1 MALNNPYNAYNQYK
15 QNNVLTASPEELTL
29 MLYNGAVKFA
39 NQAIL
44 AIDEKD
50 VPKAHDLITRTNA
63 IITELN
69 ATLNMQYELSENLR
83 TLYDFVGSRL
93 VAGNV
98 SKDKKYIE
106 EALEII
112 SQMRDTW
119 KEAMQ
124 LAKNK

>member
-1 MALNNPYNAYNQYK
+1 
-15 QNNVLTASPEELTL
+15 
-29 MLYNGAVKFA
+29 NGAVKFA

-50 VPKAHDLITRTNA
+50 VPKAHNLIIRTNA

-83 TLYDFVGSRL
+83 KLYDFVGDRL
-93 VAGNV
+93 LEANI
-98 SKDKKYIE
+98 SKDKQHIE

-112 SQMRDTW
+112 TQMRDTW
-119 KEAMQ
+119 KEAMH
-124 LAKNK
+124 LAKHK